1 MNLEPMIKQII
12 LVTDGESNIGG
23 NPVEAARGAKDK
35 NIIVNTIGIMSQRNQ
50 QEKPFDEIINIAA
63 AGGGSY
69 ELAYIDDL
77 SRTIHSIS
85 YKTVSTTIQEVVGK
99 QLQQILGKGLNE
111 MAPEARSS
119 ILDYIDTYSD
129 EISVCCC
136 LLLDCSGSMITKIQS
151 ARHNIIDLLN
161 SLKGRRGSFKIALMG
176 FSSEIVGSC
185 QLLHGFDENI
195 QQLERNLYK
204 LQPKG
209 ATPTAVAILQAT
221 ELVEEYSRSLRN
233 PSELSEFAG

>member
-23 NPVEAARGAKDK
+23 DPIEAAAKAK
-35 NIIVNTIGIMSQRNQ
+35 AKGIVVNAIGILSQKNQ
-50 QEKPFDEIINIAA
+50 QEKSFNEIINIAA
-63 AGGGSY
+63 AGGGNY

-77 SRTIHSIS
+77 SKTIQSMS

-99 QLQQILGKGLNE
+99 QLHEILGKGLQE
-111 MAPEARSS
+111 VPPETRSS

-129 EISVCCC
+129 EISVCSCI
-136 LLLDCSGSMITKIQS
+136 LLDCSGSMITKIQS
-151 ARHNIIDLLN
+151 ARHNVIDFLN
-161 SLKGRRGSFKIALMG
+161 SIKGRKGNYKIALMG
-176 FSSEIVGSC
+176 FSSEIEGFC
-185 QLLHGFDENI
+185 QLLHGFDDNI

-209 ATPTAVAILQAT
+209 ATPTAIAINNGTALI
-221 ELVEEYSRSLRN
+221 EEYNRRVKN
-233 PSELSEFAG
+233 QSELSEFVG